1 VPANAFQR
9 APRGAS
15 NPAAHPPAFREQRAL
30 RESVRSTPFWWLLL
44 LRFVSGIGFHLVNV
58 HVIAFAVGARVPPL
72 RAAAALGSVSLVSL
86 AGRMTV
92 GWLADRLGREIT
104 LTLSYGSALLGIG
117 CLFLLHSTGWAGWLT
132 FFVLAYGLA
141 QGSGGIVSSAKAA
154 DLFSGPRFGTLFGWI
169 ALASGPGEAVGAWG
183 GGIIFDLAGS
193 YLLALSLSALSL
205 CVGVLAIWM
214 VGRRHK
220 PLI

>member
-1 VPANAFQR
+1 MRARGRASNRFQR
-9 APRGAS
+9 APRGAG
-15 NPAAHPPAFREQRAL
+15 NPTAPPPRC
-30 RESVRSTPFWWLLL
+30 
-44 LRFVSGIGFHLVNV
+44 SG
-58 HVIAFAVGARVPPL
+58 R
-72 RAAAALGSVSLVSL
+72 
-86 AGRMTV
+86 
-92 GWLADRLGREIT
+92 
-104 LTLSYGSALLGIG
+104 ALLGIG

-205 CVGVLAIWM
+205 CVGGLAIWV
-214 VGRRHK
+214 VGRRCN